1 MAVTARIGVG
11 GAMGGLT
18 AMAVLSTQMDPPT
31 LVYSSMGANTVSVS
45 LFLPKVISTV
55 GTG

>member
-45 LFLPKVISTV
+45 LFLPRVISTV